1 MLPALFREVQIPPA
15 VHAEF
20 VRIAQNHS
28 RFHGLVLPVW
38 VRIAAG
44 VAVPSN
50 LANYPDL
57 DIGEIE
63 ALALALGIQADAVL
77 LDETSARKAALHLQ
91 IPYIGPCCSGS
102 GNALTT
108 AALGTKYVHMKT
120 VTVRDLRNNFSKLE
134 AWLGEGEQIQIEKRG
149 QPIALLTGL
158 RTERI
163 KARRVDFAA
172 PRRKIWGNRIFTDA
186 EVTAMRSAEVD
197 DEEG

>member
-1 MLPALFREVQIPPA
+1 
-15 VHAEF
+15 
-20 VRIAQNHS
+20 
-28 RFHGLVLPVW
+28 
-38 VRIAAG
+38 
-44 VAVPSN
+44 
-50 LANYPDL
+50 
-57 DIGEIE
+57 
-63 ALALALGIQADAVL
+63 
-77 LDETSARKAALHLQ
+77 
-91 IPYIGPCCSGS
+91 
-102 GNALTT
+102 
-108 AALGTKYVHMKT
+108 MKT

-172 PRRKIWGNRIFTDA
+172 RRRKIWGNRIFSDA